1 MEIHGKKS
9 SESEKNAKCYRIE
22 RNIEK
27 QNFHFT
33 KSHCVKTP
41 CPDDT
46 PQCQSETTKL
56 VYVPKKDE
64 KSLIEIKRI

>member
-1 MEIHGKKS
+1 MNLET
-9 SESEKNAKCYRIE
+9 NAKCYRIE

-27 QNFHFT
+27 QNVHFT

-46 PQCQSETTKL
+46 PEGQSETTKL
-56 VYVPKKDE
+56 VSVPKKDE
-64 KSLIEIKRI
+64 KSLIKITRI

>member
-1 MEIHGKKS
+1 MGTYGNRLYKNQVNLK
-9 SESEKNAKCYRIE
+9 KNAKCYRIE

-46 PQCQSETTKL
+46 LQCQSETTKL
-56 VYVPKKDE
+56 VYVPKKHE
-64 KSLIEIKRI
+64 SL